1 MEQARNSIKSM
12 TEGSPLR
19 LLIRFALPLMLGN
32 ILQQL
37 YVVVDTAIVGQGLG
51 VTALAS
57 VGAADW
63 LNWLVSGIA
72 QGFTQGFGVLV
83 AIHFG
88 AKDFGQL
95 QKAVSGALLLSILL
109 AIALSIASQATLLPT
124 LTAMSTPA
132 DVLPGAVLYVRT
144 LYCGIPF
151 TVAFNLCAAIL
162 RALGDSKTPLWAM
175 AIASV
180 VNIVLD
186 SVFVFLFHWGIAGAA
201 GATVFA
207 QGLSAAFCLW
217 RMRCIPYLRPV
228 RLQLRKEGALFARLM
243 RLGLPVAFQNV
254 IIAVGGLIVQSAV
267 NGYGMLFIAGFTAT
281 NKLYALLEIAAISLG
296 YAISTFVGQNIGAK
310 QYLRVRRG
318 VHTGLVVG
326 LGVSVVISVLMLT
339 LGRFLVPLFI
349 SGTPEEVASA
359 TQTAL
364 AYLNTMSAFLSV
376 LYVLYV
382 YRSALQGMGNTL
394 IPMVS
399 GIAEFALRVAVVW
412 TLPAIFGPN
421 SIFFAEIAAWAGAAA
436 ILLSAYYVCVRSL
449 PRADA
454 PLA

>member
-1 MEQARNSIKSM
+1 M
-12 TEGSPLR
+12 
-19 LLIRFALPLMLGN
+19 
-32 ILQQL
+32 
-37 YVVVDTAIVGQGLG
+37 
-51 VTALAS
+51 
-57 VGAADW
+57 
-63 LNWLVSGIA
+63 
-72 QGFTQGFGVLV
+72 
-83 AIHFG
+83 
-88 AKDFGQL
+88 
-95 QKAVSGALLLSILL
+95 
-109 AIALSIASQATLLPT
+109 
-124 LTAMSTPA
+124 
-132 DVLPGAVLYVRT
+132 
-144 LYCGIPF
+144 
-151 TVAFNLCAAIL
+151 AFNLCAAIL

-217 RMRCIPYLRPV
+217 RMRRIPYLRPV

-436 ILLSAYYVCVRSL
+436 ILLSAYYVCVRAL
-449 PRADA
+449 PHADA

>member
-1 MEQARNSIKSM
+1 
-12 TEGSPLR
+12 
-19 LLIRFALPLMLGN
+19 MLGN

-339 LGRFLVPLFI
+339 LGRFLVPMFI

-436 ILLSAYYVCVRSL
+436 ILLSAYYVCVRAL
-449 PRADA
+449 PHADA

>member
-1 MEQARNSIKSM
+1 
-12 TEGSPLR
+12 
-19 LLIRFALPLMLGN
+19 
-32 ILQQL
+32 
-37 YVVVDTAIVGQGLG
+37 
-51 VTALAS
+51 
-57 VGAADW
+57 
-63 LNWLVSGIA
+63 
-72 QGFTQGFGVLV
+72 
-83 AIHFG
+83 
-88 AKDFGQL
+88 
-95 QKAVSGALLLSILL
+95 
-109 AIALSIASQATLLPT
+109 
-124 LTAMSTPA
+124 
-132 DVLPGAVLYVRT
+132 
-144 LYCGIPF
+144 
-151 TVAFNLCAAIL
+151 
-162 RALGDSKTPLWAM
+162 
-175 AIASV
+175 
-180 VNIVLD
+180 
-186 SVFVFLFHWGIAGAA
+186 
-201 GATVFA
+201 
-207 QGLSAAFCLW
+207 
-217 RMRCIPYLRPV
+217 
-228 RLQLRKEGALFARLM
+228 
-243 RLGLPVAFQNV
+243 
-254 IIAVGGLIVQSAV
+254 
-267 NGYGMLFIAGFTAT
+267 MLFIAGFTAT

-436 ILLSAYYVCVRSL
+436 ILLSAYYVCVRAL
-449 PRADA
+449 PHADA